1 MPTPVSVARQ
11 CLTEEAARA
20 LDDAVAVA
28 RRRNHAQT
36 NSLHAISALLSL
48 PSSPL
53 REACTRA
60 RSSAYSPR
68 LQFKALELSVGV
80 SLDRLPCSKN
90 LDEPPV
96 SNSLMAAI
104 KRSQANQKRSPD
116 SFHLHQIH
124 SSQQTTASA
133 VKVELK
139 HFLLSILDDPI
150 VSRVFGEAGF
160 RSYDIKLA
168 IVHPPAPQASRLF
181 KSSCPPPVFLCN
193 LMDSE
198 QGRWGS
204 GFPFAGSEDGDD
216 NCRRIGEV
224 LARKS
229 GRNPLIIGV
238 CSKGAVERF
247 LDGVN
252 SGKQGILPAGLV
264 RLSSIPIESEISEFV
279 SGEGGKGMAEA
290 KMAQKFNEVGDAL
303 DRCSGSG
310 VIVYFGQLTAL
321 IHDDS
326 SSPPPLQQE
335 QEAAA
340 GYVVSELTELLKA
353 HRQKLWLIGTA
364 DDYETFLKFVSRF
377 PAAEK
382 DWGLHLLPITY
393 RSSASMQGFSPT
405 KTSLMGSFVPFG
417 GFFPT
422 PSDFANPVSSPCSAS
437 RCDLCNKK
445 CAEEVAA
452 LMRAG
457 SSTSVYDQYSTNFP
471 CSLQIAEADANKRMN
486 VLMTK
491 DDRTTLNAKILELQK
506 KWNNVCHRLHKPQ
519 SVQQPGNQQARSQV
533 VASDSFRL
541 VADERERSSS
551 GSFLPENRSLQLG
564 ASTANDLHM
573 ISLMEQDGGSQL
585 ASQVEH
591 PYMQK
596 ACNTQ
601 HSGIQSP
608 WSSQKLSTDY
618 RLPADLASPPS
629 TPSVTTDLGLGMI
642 NMSSGG
648 TLENRRL
655 QGNMGCPQQLL
666 GSNSSSE
673 LGARLKTSLEVAQQ
687 SSLSRYNHLEM
698 QPNPHDFKTLLTAL
712 QKKVGWQD
720 EALCII
726 GEVVSR
732 YRSGSFRGSRFGR
745 DLWLI
750 FLGPDRVGKRRIA
763 SALAE
768 IIFND
773 RKRLIYADL
782 RSQEGISPTYS
793 TFELQEFQACEMKL
807 RGRTIIDF
815 IADELRQ
822 KPHSVVYLE
831 NIDRADVLVQNSLS
845 QAIRTGKLKDTY
857 GREISTSNTIFVATS
872 TVTVDK
878 EVFASDM
885 KPGNYSE
892 ERVLRASRW
901 QMQISVECAT
911 ESASA
916 RRSGGLAVVV
926 TSEKAASAIKRKRRD
941 ISDSCEQDRAMG
953 IWKQGDKM
961 QKSFLDL
968 NLPVEDVEEDLE
980 DGDSE
985 AGPDAEESEVWL
997 RDFLE
1002 QVDEKVVFKPYNFN
1016 EAAERVLEEMKLN
1029 MQSAV
1034 GPEVLMEID
1043 DEVIVQIVAAGWLCG
1058 EEEAIKEWIRGV
1070 LRGGCVEACRR
1081 YKLAAHSILKLTAC
1095 EGVVAEKQAPGVCLP
1110 ASIKVK

>member
-326 SSPPPLQQE
+326 SSPPPPLQQE

-340 GYVVSELTELLKA
+340 
-353 HRQKLWLIGTA
+353 
-364 DDYETFLKFVSRF
+364 
-377 PAAEK
+377 AAEK

-486 VLMTK
+486 VLM
-491 DDRTTLNAKILELQK
+491 
-506 KWNNVCHRLHKPQ
+506 
-519 SVQQPGNQQARSQV
+519 
-533 VASDSFRL
+533 
-541 VADERERSSS
+541 
-551 GSFLPENRSLQLG
+551 
-564 ASTANDLHM
+564 
-573 ISLMEQDGGSQL
+573 
-585 ASQVEH
+585 
-591 PYMQK
+591 K

-1110 ASIKVK
+1110 ASIKVKLGRGRDLTLFIDGRRSHREYGATPL